1 MCFLSVGYKSI
12 TTKPLVVVRD
22 RTAQVAATVLV
33 LVLLVMEP
41 ARPVPKCFSILY
53 TNVVWGGLDYHRVR
67 PVAGPVRGE
76 RNVATKT
83 SLLVKLLVGLCL
95 CLGAAGGLLAQP
107 QLTVTITG
115 TLGPWISGS
124 GWITSAKYVLSPGF
138 TATGAKGTFCVISI
152 NGANTTEAAAEVRL
166 SAINTPSVGTL
177 TMLGYGNPAPTA
189 ATAISSYTNPTTN
202 KTTTPT
208 AACSG
213 TANVTTVVDDSVG
226 LNGGQFTGITT
237 IDPVGISYT
246 GSTSSYPAS
255 FNASIPAF
263 SSGLTCPNTT
273 FTTPP

>member
-1 MCFLSVGYKSI
+1 MGCAAAEAASSPNVRTIANRVFTCVRFLSVGYKSI

-53 TNVVWGGLDYHRVR
+53 TNVVWAGLDYHRVI

-177 TMLGYGNPAPTA
+177 TMLGYGTGYNGNPAPTA

-208 AACSG
+208 ARPSW
-213 TANVTTVVDDSVG
+213 TTRS
-226 LNGGQFTGITT
+226 
-237 IDPVGISYT
+237 
-246 GSTSSYPAS
+246 A
-255 FNASIPAF
+255 
-263 SSGLTCPNTT
+263 
-273 FTTPP
+273 